1 MKANKFIAVA
11 LAALAVVACKKNEP
25 VDPTTELTLDKTSVN
40 LAIGAETT
48 ITASAACEFSVDK
61 TDVLSLTPANDG
73 KSALLKGLTA
83 GTAIVTAKAGNLTKT
98 CVVKVTK
105 GGDDPTPGKQLKGS
119 QIWPIVLDGATYEA
133 NESKIVASFQPN
145 DVDQFLYVWEET
157 YVGGDAQGMNS
168 MGNAEG
174 YTQLVVTSK
183 GWSGMGYNLNNG
195 CEGMNA
201 CRALRDA
208 IVANPDQYA
217 LHMAIKS
224 TDEAS
229 HTFYFMNSDKTKFV
243 LGTPF
248 DGGTSI
254 GNFARDGK
262 WYEFEVEMA
271 DYASELAA
279 TNLTEG
285 CNIFVALSG
294 AVTGTVLN
302 LDAVYFY
309 KK

>member
-105 GGDDPTPGKQLKGS
+105 GGDDPTPSGKQLKGS
-119 QIWPIVLDGATYEA
+119 KVWPIILDGITYEA

-145 DVDQFLYVWEET
+145 DVDQFLYVWEKT
-157 YVGGDAQGMNS
+157 YEGGEAQGMNS

-174 YTQLVVTSK
+174 YTSLVVTNV
-183 GWSGMGYNLNNG
+183 GWSGMGFNLNEG

-201 CRALRDA
+201 VRALRDE
-208 IVANPDQYA
+208 IVANPDQYVF
-217 LHMAIKS
+217 HMAIKS
-224 TDEAS
+224 TDQAE
-229 HTFYFMNSDKTKFV
+229 HTLYFLNTEGTTFK
-243 LGTPF
+243 LGPADFT
-248 DGGTSI
+248 
-254 GNFARDGK
+254 RDGA
-262 WYEFEVEMA
+262 WHEFDIEL
-271 DYASELAA
+271 DQYAQAIA
-279 TNLTEG
+279 TTDLSKG
-285 CNIFVALSG
+285 CNIFCALSG
-294 AVTGTVLN
+294 AVQGTVLN